1 MLSSLTGALQFLT
14 ILPVPGDGD
23 SPARSAVFFP
33 LIGWALGAA
42 GGLLFVGLQSAWPAP
57 VAALA
62 AVAFWS
68 IVTGTLH
75 EDGLADVADA
85 FRAGRSP
92 ERIHAILKDSRIGS
106 YGATAIALSLVA
118 RWLGVST
125 LSGPVVLRL
134 AAVLALSRTVMV
146 ALAWV
151 SRPAGTGLGAVF
163 ARSMST
169 PAALIAIAQGVAA
182 ALLCGPR
189 LGVVLLAVNTLLV
202 LAARQ
207 YFHRR
212 IGGVT
217 GDCLGAACQLSEIA
231 SLFFLSCQTCLW

>member
-1 MLSSLTGALQFLT
+1 MVSSLAGALQFLT
-14 ILPVPGDGD
+14 ILPVPGEG
-23 SPARSAVFFP
+23 SPPARAAVFFP
-33 LIGWALGAA
+33 LIGWTLGAA

-57 VAALA
+57 LAALA

-85 FRAGRSP
+85 FRTGRSP
-92 ERIHAILKDSRIGS
+92 QRIHAILKDSRIGS
-106 YGATAIALSLVA
+106 YGATAIAFSMMA

-125 LSGPVVLRL
+125 ASGPVVLRL

-151 SRPAGTGLGAVF
+151 SRPAGTGLGAAF

-169 PAALIAIAQGVAA
+169 PVALVAIAQGIAA

-189 LGVVLLAVNTLLV
+189 LGAVLLAVNALLV
-202 LAARQ
+202 LSARQ
-207 YFHRR
+207 YFHRH

-217 GDCLGAACQLSEIA
+217 GDCLGATCQLSEIA